1 MNDNVTPPTVEDLAQ
16 AKAIGEQA
24 NQVSDTRGRELIG
37 EVVNASLAKYLVDA
51 LKSGSRDNLVI
62 SVYLDTVPS
71 WDTGMT
77 ITLGD
82 EEDLAVIRNTA
93 NNLGGMES
101 YVDTV
106 DDLYKPY
113 VAGVGVNANQTY
125 LSVIIVLA

>member
-1 MNDNVTPPTVEDLAQ
+1 M
-16 AKAIGEQA
+16 
-24 NQVSDTRGRELIG
+24 
-37 EVVNASLAKYLVDA
+37 DA

-82 EEDLAVIRNTA
+82 EEDLAVIRNTV
-93 NNLGGMES
+93 NELGNMES